1 MEAMDE
7 DQLASSLT
15 TGLLNLHSMSEPRSS
30 ALFDQLRAEVAAY
43 CATGSVVPLG
53 EEHAPPPTLPNPT
66 LFRSPSEYDLHYGAN
81 PFGAFPLFAA
91 EYAGP
96 RPFAALCLRELEA
109 WLAELKART
118 VAHEAV
124 ADEAVVAADTTVCF
138 ADEIFGKPADKA
150 DFLRM
155 MRVLSGQTHQ
165 VYTGVCVVRSQ
176 RVQSTV
182 VCTDVTLRVMS
193 ETECNAYWATGE
205 PCDKAGGY
213 GIQGL
218 AARFVRQIHGS
229 YTNVVGLPLV
239 ELEALL
245 HDAS

>member
-1 MEAMDE
+1 MI
-7 DQLASSLT
+7 LASQS
-15 TGLLNLHSMSEPRSS
+15 PR
-30 ALFDQLRAEVAAY
+30 R
-43 CATGSVVPLG
+43 
-53 EEHAPPPTLPNPT
+53 
-66 LFRSPSEYDLHYGAN
+66 
-81 PFGAFPLFAA
+81 
-91 EYAGP
+91 
-96 RPFAALCLRELEA
+96 RELLSLVTTDFRVVVADVDETPLPGEA
-109 WLAELKART
+109 PARYVQRLAELKART
-118 VAHEAV
+118 VAHQAV
-124 ADEAVVAADTTVCF
+124 ADEAVVAADTTVCL

-176 RVQSTV
+176 QVQSAV

-193 ETECNAYWATGE
+193 ETECNAYWETGE

-245 HDAS
+245 RDAS